1 MKLMLRNLFHIPLRI
16 VERKSTNGEVEY
28 WCQYQ
33 NIFGKWKNGI
43 KYDMFGMARYAV
55 FYSFEDAYEFNYGKN
70 KEEKV
75 KVVDSCYKKRW

>member
-1 MKLMLRNLFHIPLRI
+1 MKLLLRTFFHISLSI
-16 VERKSTNGEVEY
+16 AESILSKGEVVY

>member
-1 MKLMLRNLFHIPLRI
+1 MKLMLRNLFHILLRI

-55 FYSFEDAYEFNYGKN
+55 FIHSKMRMNLIMVRTK
-70 KEEKV
+70 
-75 KVVDSCYKKRW
+75 KKR

>member
-43 KYDMFGMARYAV
+43 KYDMFGMACYAV
-55 FYSFEDAYEFNYGKN
+55 FFIHSKMRMNLIMVRTK
-70 KEEKV
+70 
-75 KVVDSCYKKRW
+75 KKR